1 MNCLAE
7 YKPILLDSDWP
18 YPASFAAHQFHP
30 FKLIGHA
37 RQSEYSSD
45 WNVQR
50 VIAGPINE
58 FTTYSLDLQ
67 HTRAGEG
74 FGQFQQ
80 ATKKDED
87 HHATRTIPATQGH
100 RLNSHTSSY
109 HPCQALKLEK
119 GEKGLGDGTCSYGLA
134 DGDDITMTKWNGTI
148 IGPSNS
154 FHENRIYDIKIT
166 CGDSYPDFPP
176 TIFFL
181 TKINLP
187 CVNQTT
193 GEVEPMKFPVLSGWK
208 RNYTLETVL
217 VELRREMLRAGRKL
231 IQPPEGTMF

>member
-1 MNCLAE
+1 MAGAQVPRNFR
-7 YKPILLDSDWP
+7 LL
-18 YPASFAAHQFHP
+18 
-30 FKLIGHA
+30 
-37 RQSEYSSD
+37 E
-45 WNVQR
+45 
-50 VIAGPINE
+50 E
-58 FTTYSLDLQ
+58 
-67 HTRAGEG
+67 
-74 FGQFQQ
+74 
-80 ATKKDED
+80 
-87 HHATRTIPATQGH
+87 
-100 RLNSHTSSY
+100 
-109 HPCQALKLEK
+109 LEK

-193 GEVEPMKFPVLSGWK
+193 GEVEPSKFPVLSGWK

-231 IQPPEGTMF
+231 IQPPEGTMFWAYPGDQRRVILFRQDLRSLRLLPFLAPSALVSPSRPQPSFFFFTTTPSLPFPPHHHLSRRPSRRHLWFLPVLM

>member
-1 MNCLAE
+1 VSLRN
-7 YKPILLDSDWP
+7 
-18 YPASFAAHQFHP
+18 Q
-30 FKLIGHA
+30 LIGF
-37 RQSEYSSD
+37 
-45 WNVQR
+45 WNNQKR
-50 VIAGPINE
+50 TPTRRTTETIAAQN
-58 FTTYSLDLQ
+58 
-67 HTRAGEG
+67 
-74 FGQFQQ
+74 
-80 ATKKDED
+80 
-87 HHATRTIPATQGH
+87 GH
-100 RLNSHTSSY
+100 RSKSGNRGYIASMAGAQVPRNFRL
-109 HPCQALKLEK
+109 LEELEK

-193 GEVEPMKFPVLSGWK
+193 GEVEPSKFPVLSGWK